1 MIDFFDVI
9 EREGAAFGNACGRA
23 DAAARIAGCPDWNA
37 RDLLWHMVIVDELW
51 RTVVGER
58 LVNRQDFVPPVRPD
72 DDQLDATYRSGLDRV
87 VDVLRAADPDMP
99 TWSWMPDATAAWVT
113 RRLAHETTVHRWDAE
128 LAAGDDPVIDASFA
142 SDGIDEFL
150 FQMIG
155 RVSPGAGAAGGS
167 VHLHCTDVDGEWTV
181 RPESDGSLV
190 VAREHA
196 KGDAAIRGSAN
207 DLLLVLWRRLPL
219 AAVDVIGDE
228 GVADRFI
235 AG

>member
-1 MIDFFDVI
+1 MIDHLDVI
-9 EREGAAFGNACGRA
+9 EREGDAFATACVRA
-23 DAAARIAGCPDWNA
+23 DATARIAACPDWNA
-37 RDLLWHMVIVDELW
+37 CDLLWHMVVVDELW

-58 LVNRQDFVPPVRPD
+58 LVNRRDYVPPNRPD
-72 DDQLDATYRSGLDRV
+72 DGQIEETYRSGLARV
-87 VDVLRAADPDMP
+87 VSVLRAADPDMR
-99 TWSWMPDATAAWVT
+99 TWSWIEGSTASWVK

-128 LAAGDDPVIDASFA
+128 LAAGDDPLIGGTFA

-181 RPESDGSLV
+181 RPQADGSLAV
-190 VAREHA
+190 TREHA
-196 KGDAAIRGSAN
+196 KGDAAIRGAAS

-219 AAVDVIGDE
+219 EAVDVIGDAD
-228 GVADRFI
+228 VAERFI